1 MAMYQSD
8 VLRIRMRRAAEGN
21 APSGPRR
28 DARPGCWKA
37 SPGDPPAQRRS
48 SLLSPSPWQSECGGM
63 IEQQVG
69 FFFFATGLKSEDGKD
84 DRKKIRTALVSKVSI
99 ALMCDLTSYATGLK
113 SRKIFS
119 ASSMMAL
126 FFRTER

>member
-69 FFFFATGLKSEDGKD
+69 FFFLPKGLRPEDGKNVS
-84 DRKKIRTALVSKVSI
+84 RKKATALVSKFSI
-99 ALMCDLTSYATGLK
+99 TL
-113 SRKIFS
+113 
-119 ASSMMAL
+119 
-126 FFRTER
+126 